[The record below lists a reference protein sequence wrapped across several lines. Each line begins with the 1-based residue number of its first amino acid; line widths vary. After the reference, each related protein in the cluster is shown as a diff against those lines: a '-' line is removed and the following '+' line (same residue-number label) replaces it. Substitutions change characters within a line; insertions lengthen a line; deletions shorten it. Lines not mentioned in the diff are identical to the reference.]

1 MKKYLIKGA
10 LALFAGA
17 LILSCAEKESEY
29 VPVAQQKVKAFEEV
43 FKEVYGDNI
52 DPYQDWGFNGGKT
65 NLDPKDE
72 SIYVDVVD
80 ADGDLV
86 FTRAAAFGGNAV
98 MAFPNRT
105 RAAYPNANMWAS
117 QGYTVPPELTP
128 GQKLRVQY
136 YFQMNKIT
144 NPNQPNYGVK
154 DFFMQQVYDGGDDPM
169 TKYKTGYSPEVYK
182 SVANTD
188 VQSGDHMDHLT
199 AGPNHTHI
207 NNFNNGT
214 YGTNGESNHE
224 VSNSTGVTYYSKGS
238 AEGYHSDQIMLMK
251 NTNTKCFGYA
261 NSDDSY
267 VYDNMW
273 TLVSY
278 QTIDAFCNDPNS
290 GYKDFLTAHS
300 GVKDKAVTD
309 GWNRSFIGFDFQ
321 MLPSN
326 KLYAKNGDVVINAK
340 YGDQSE
346 ASDSRLFTG
355 SEFTTYNGDL
365 EIKINGKSIPYLN
378 TDQNQYC
385 GGDVKGVGGMDNL
398 NDYPTEA
405 AYVPGGANDGSLC
418 LNSLPGEQSDKKALN
433 MNFIKKMVED
443 GYLPVSSKQL
453 KKWVK
458 VGGCA
463 DGYYSD
469 WIVSFLPASQSF
481 DQYLETEEEKWV
493 VAKEGR
499 VFCED
504 LGRATREDLDYND
517 VVFDVKIWERTYYYE
532 KKLAKYSD
540 PEKTHM
546 LDGYPITVG
555 DPVNQ
560 GPDYYAQITLRA
572 AGGTIPITI
581 KAGGTEYQ
589 VHDQFNSPEPTAI
602 ETMVN
607 TRDNNSVAFGSF
619 ATRNPVDLVG
629 QDVVKRTFKMTNNV
643 VEEDEQAFTINA
655 IPGIAN
661 IEDIKIRSSFDGGKD
676 VQELTSKI
684 GEAPQKFMVPTTTK
698 WASERKN
705 ISLAYPGFN
714 AWVNDRTK
722 EHCSGGNDD
731 YLYSVENPYKASK
744 NALHVPNAVR
754 VKRNYSLEGEIIL
767 FEGTKKFGYDTNWT
781 LEVLKDLSIA
791 AVGQFSVGDVI
802 RFYASGMPVPPA
814 GQKFT
819 NDDKKSW
826 ITVVIG
832 SIKPYFIDQEFP
844 NYESEDGVKVFKDSG
859 CLEVVLDE
867 YAANLL
873 NGQISNNTVSLEV
886 QGRNFTLT
894 KICVV
899 KK

>member
-10 LALFAGA
+10 LALFAGT
-17 LILSCAEKESEY
+17 LVVSCAEKESEY

-80 ADGDLV
+80 ADGDPVL
-86 FTRAAAFGGNAV
+86 TRAIAFGRNAV

-117 QGYTVPPELTP
+117 QGYTVPPELTA

-136 YFQMNKIT
+136 YFQTVKIT
-144 NPNQPNYGVK
+144 NPTRPQYG
-154 DFFMQQVYDGGDDPM
+154 DISFFIQQVYDGGDDPM
-169 TKYKTGYSPEVYK
+169 TSHNTGNNPSTGEPYSKEVYPA
-182 SVANTD
+182 ANNQTNIT
-188 VQSGDHMDHLT
+188 SGEHMDHLT

-214 YGTNGESNHE
+214 YGTKGEPNHE
-224 VSNSTGVTYYSKGS
+224 VSNSTGVTYHSKGS
-238 AEGYHSDQIMLMK
+238 KEEFHSDQIQLML
-251 NTNTKCFGYA
+251 NTNTNCFGYA
-261 NSDDSY
+261 NSDDSF
-267 VYDNMW
+267 VRDDRW
-273 TLVSY
+273 TLVDWKIIEDYCNNSANGY
-278 QTIDAFCNDPNS
+278 ETWRSTYHSDIPDDSLNDKWDRSFLAF
-290 GYKDFLTAHS
+290 DFDMLPDDKLY
-300 GVKDKAVTD
+300 VKDGNNNYSYFSVGLWGRDEVWD
-309 GWNRSFIGFDFQ
+309 GTKFVSASSVGEIIDGR
-321 MLPSN
+321 
-326 KLYAKNGDVVINAK
+326 LYPWIPGT
-340 YGDQSE
+340 
-346 ASDSRLFTG
+346 RT
-355 SEFTTYNGDL
+355 
-365 EIKINGKSIPYLN
+365 KIRMM
-378 TDQNQYC
+378 TDQTNQYC
-385 GGDVKGVGGMDNL
+385 GSTTTITDAELEYEVNNVGKFTNL
-398 NDYPTEA
+398 GKIYELLDQYALPTSS
-405 AYVPGGANDGSLC
+405 GAG
-418 LNSLPGEQSDKKALN
+418 KT
-433 MNFIKKMVED
+433 
-443 GYLPVSSKQL
+443 
-453 KKWVK
+453 WVK
-458 VGGCA
+458 VGNCA

-469 WIVSFLPASQSF
+469 WIVSFLKASQSF

-517 VVFDVKIWERTYYYE
+517 VVFDVKIWERTYHYE

-540 PEKTHM
+540 QAKTH
-546 LDGYPITVG
+546 LLAGYPITVG
-555 DPVNQ
+555 NPVDQ

-602 ETMVN
+602 ATMVN
-607 TRDNNSVAFGSF
+607 TRDNNSVAYGSF
-619 ATRNPVDLVG
+619 ATRDPVDLVG

-643 VEEDEQAFTINA
+643 VQEAEQKFTINA
-655 IPGIAN
+655 IPGISEIN
-661 IEDIKIRSSFDGGKD
+661 QIQIRSSFDGKD
-676 VQELTSKI
+676 VQELSSKI
-684 GEAPQKFMVPTTTK
+684 GETPQKFMVPITTK
-698 WASERKN
+698 WTSERKN
-705 ISLAYPGFN
+705 ISLGYPGFN
-714 AWVNDRTK
+714 AWVSDRTK
-722 EHCSGGNDD
+722 TPWAGGNDD
-731 YLYSVENPYKASK
+731 YLYSVENPYKEGE
-744 NALHVPNAVR
+744 NYLHVPNAVR
-754 VKRNYSLEGEIIL
+754 VKRNHSLEGEIIL

-791 AVGQFSVGDVI
+791 AVGQFSAGDVI
-802 RFYASGMPVPPA
+802 RFYASGMPVPSA
-814 GQKFT
+814 GQEFT
-819 NDDKKSW
+819 NDDQKSW

-844 NYESEDGVKVFKDSG
+844 NYEFEGGKKVFKDSG

-873 NGQISNNTVSLEV
+873 NGQINNNTVSLEV

-894 KICVV
+894 KVCVV